1 MFNFV
6 QNLKVKI
13 MDYNSKQIEILNVSL
28 KLFAEKGFDGTSIR
42 DIAKAADINVAMVS
56 YYFGSKEKLL
66 EAIVLY
72 RVSGFR
78 MILENLQFEEITP
91 IEKIKKFV
99 ALYVT
104 KLFQNK
110 DFYQIIHFE
119 IVNQKRACDFSA
131 FSEIKKKNLLL
142 LENIIAEGQKA
153 GVFKANCNSLLIP
166 ALVIGTFSQIHNN
179 KKFYIEM
186 MNLKDEVEFEK
197 YMLND
202 FKEEI
207 TNVVLGML
215 IK

>member
-1 MFNFV
+1 ME
-6 QNLKVKI
+6 
-13 MDYNSKQIEILNVSL
+13 YNSKQIEILNVTE
-28 KLFAEKGFDGTSIR
+28 KLFAEKGFDGTSVR

-66 EAIVLY
+66 DAIIIH

-78 MILENLQFEEITP
+78 MILENLKLETISP

-99 ALYVT
+99 ALYIN
-104 KLFQNK
+104 KLNENK
-110 DFYQIIHFE
+110 NVYQIIHFE

-153 GVFKANCNSLLIP
+153 NLFKSNCNSLLIP
-166 ALVIGTFSQIHNN
+166 AIVIGTFSQIYNN

-186 MNLKDEVEFEK
+186 MNLKNEKEFEN
-197 YMLND
+197 YVLND

>member
-1 MFNFV
+1 ME
-6 QNLKVKI
+6 
-13 MDYNSKQIEILNVSL
+13 YNSKQIEILNVTE
-28 KLFAEKGFDGTSIR
+28 KLFAEKGFDGTSVR

-66 EAIVLY
+66 DAIIIH

-78 MILENLQFEEITP
+78 MILENLQLETISP

-99 ALYVT
+99 DLYIN
-104 KLFQNK
+104 KLNENK
-110 DFYQIIHFE
+110 DVYQIIHFE

-153 GVFKANCNSLLIP
+153 NLFKSNYNSLLIP
-166 ALVIGTFSQIHNN
+166 AIVIGTFSQIYNN

-186 MNLKDEVEFEK
+186 MNLKSESEFEK
-197 YMLND
+197 YILND
-202 FKEEI
+202 LKEEI

>member
-1 MFNFV
+1 
-6 QNLKVKI
+6 

>member
-1 MFNFV
+1 
-6 QNLKVKI
+6 

-66 EAIVLY
+66 EAIIIY
-72 RVSGFR
+72 RVSAFR
-78 MILENLQFEEITP
+78 MILENLQTEEISP

-110 DFYQIIHFE
+110 DFYQIVHFE

-153 GVFKANCNSLLIP
+153 NVFKTNCNALLIP
-166 ALVIGTFSQIHNN
+166 AIVIGTFSQINN
-179 KKFYIEM
+179 NRKFYIEM
-186 MNLKDEVEFEK
+186 LNLKDEAAFEN
-197 YMLND
+197 YMMND

>member
-1 MFNFV
+1 
-6 QNLKVKI
+6 

-42 DIAKAADINVAMVS
+42 DIAKVANINVAMVS

-66 EAIVLY
+66 EAIIVY
-72 RVSGFR
+72 RVSAFR
-78 MILENLQFEEITP
+78 MILENLQTEEISP
-91 IEKIKKFV
+91 VEKIKKFV

-110 DFYQIIHFE
+110 DFYQIVHFE

-153 GVFKANCNSLLIP
+153 NVFKTNCNSLLIP
-166 ALVIGTFSQIHNN
+166 ALVIGSFSQIYNN

-186 MNLKDEVEFEK
+186 LNLEDEVAFEN
-197 YMLND
+197 YMKND

>member
-1 MFNFV
+1 
-6 QNLKVKI
+6 
-13 MDYNSKQIEILNVSL
+13 MDYNSKQIEILNISL

-66 EAIVLY
+66 EAIVIN

-78 MILENLQFEEITP
+78 MILENLQTEEITP
-91 IEKIKKFV
+91 VEKIKKFV
-99 ALYVT
+99 ALYIT

-110 DFYQIIHFE
+110 DFYQVVHFE

-153 GVFKANCNSLLIP
+153 NVFKSNCNSLLIP
-166 ALVIGTFSQIHNN
+166 ALVIGTFSQIYNN

-186 MNLKDEVEFEK
+186 MDLKDEAAFEN
-197 YMLND
+197 YIEND

>member
-1 MFNFV
+1 MN
-6 QNLKVKI
+6 
-13 MDYNSKQIEILNVSL
+13 YNSKQIDILNVSL

-66 EAIVLY
+66 EAIIIY
-72 RVSGFR
+72 RVSDFR
-78 MILENLQFEEITP
+78 MILENLQSEQISP

-99 ALYVT
+99 SLYVDM
-104 KLFQNK
+104 LFQNK
-110 DFYQIIHFE
+110 DFYQLVHFE

-131 FSEIKKKNLLL
+131 FSEIKKKNLKLL
-142 LENIIAEGQKA
+142 QNIIEEGQKD
-153 GVFKANCNSLLIP
+153 GEFKSNSNSLLIP
-166 ALVIGTFSQIHNN
+166 ALVIGTFSQIYNN

-186 MNLKDEVEFEK
+186 LNLNDDKAFEN
-197 YMLND
+197 YMLNT
-202 FKEEI
+202 FKEDI

>member
-1 MFNFV
+1 
-6 QNLKVKI
+6 
-13 MDYNSKQIEILNVSL
+13 MDYNSKQIEILHISEI
-28 KLFAEKGFDGTSIR
+28 LFAEKGFDGTSIR
-42 DIAKAADINVAMVS
+42 EIAKAADINVAMVS

-66 EAIVLY
+66 DAIIIH

-78 MILENLQFEEITP
+78 MILENLKLETISP

-99 ALYVT
+99 ALYIN
-104 KLFQNK
+104 KLNENK
-110 DFYQIIHFE
+110 NVYQIIHFE

-153 GVFKANCNSLLIP
+153 NLFKSNCNSLLIP
-166 ALVIGTFSQIHNN
+166 AIVIGTFSQIYNN

-186 MNLKDEVEFEK
+186 MNLKSESEFEK
-197 YMLND
+197 YILND
-202 FKEEI
+202 LKEEI